1 MRNSSPPFDVLLC
14 LLVWPHAGLNSLE
27 GLCAL
32 RSPVTACGIA
42 APRTDCDGALPDDS
56 LRCSNC
62 FACDET
68 KPAWVRNGDEP
79 MRVSP
84 LHSMLVRMPRG
95 TSSIRETAAGSV
107 FGMWRRMSKSHQ
119 TPYEFAPPRS
129 WPTSDVARAQLHTA
143 NYESWNSSTRC
154 PRDPSRAMGRSARPR
169 GRPVAAHGRGAALSP
184 CAKLGAVGGRGDVSY
199 G

>member
-95 TSSIRETAAGSV
+95 TTGDAFRAAMRERRNQCAQPAG
-107 FGMWRRMSKSHQ
+107 
-119 TPYEFAPPRS
+119 T
-129 WPTSDVARAQLHTA
+129 
-143 NYESWNSSTRC
+143 STRVF
-154 PRDPSRAMGRSARPR
+154 RSQTSLCRLTSALASESALCEPL
-169 GRPVAAHGRGAALSP
+169 HGRVCMRSSMYSIVIVSVR
-184 CAKLGAVGGRGDVSY
+184 CTRQAVRTACLHGGYST
-199 G
+199 

>member
-1 MRNSSPPFDVLLC
+1 MRNFILRRLMHDGSLPSRC
-14 LLVWPHAGLNSLE
+14 ACGHAGLNYRA
-27 GLCAL
+27 CAL
-32 RSPVTACGIA
+32 GCWDSGDHASLRR
-42 APRTDCDGALPDDS
+42 RTDCGDALPDDR
-56 LRCSNC
+56 LRRSIC

-68 KPAWVRNGDEP
+68 KPARVRNGNEP

-119 TPYEFAPPRS
+119 THTSDYEFAPPRS

-143 NYESWNSSTRC
+143 NYESWNSSTRL
-154 PRDPSRAMGRSARPR
+154 PVVLGIHGGPWEEVR
-169 GRPVAAHGRGAALSP
+169 GL
-184 CAKLGAVGGRGDVSY
+184 AVGR
-199 G
+199 